1 MPFASLATNLT
12 PTPQNRTQPL
22 PPSPS
27 QPTDEFSIEKDD
39 RTVVSYQRH

>member
-1 MPFASLATNLT
+1 MPFASLTTNLT

-22 PPSPS
+22 PSSPS
-27 QPTDEFSIEKDD
+27 QPKPEFFVKKDD